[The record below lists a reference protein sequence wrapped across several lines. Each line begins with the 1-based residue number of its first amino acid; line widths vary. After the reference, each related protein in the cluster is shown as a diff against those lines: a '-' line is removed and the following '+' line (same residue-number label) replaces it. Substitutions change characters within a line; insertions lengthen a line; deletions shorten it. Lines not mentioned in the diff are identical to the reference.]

1 MKKFILTT
9 LSLILISFL
18 ISCSAKTPTVS
29 ESIEEFFNKVP
40 SDEKVVILL
49 TKDIDNQKLVLAERK
64 EKEGEQYTTLFL
76 LNEKNEILSFTNA
89 RKPISP
95 CFTVNTLIH
104 NNKRIIFGSFN
115 DSKWVPSEDKKI
127 KVDISEIDITLIDDK
142 NVTENVNLNEG
153 YLIIMDST
161 SDIKDVNVLND
172 KDEIQSTLSDFSNIV
187 DKTEFIEYKE

>member
-49 TKDIDNQKLVLAERK
+49 TKDVDNQKLVLAERK

-76 LNEKNEILSFTNA
+76 LNEKNEILSFTNG

-127 KVDISEIDITLIDDK
+127 KVDISKIDITLTDNTNIIEDVILD
-142 NVTENVNLNEG
+142 EG
-153 YLIIMDST
+153 YIVITDNI

-172 KDEIQSTLSDFSNIV
+172 KDEIQSTLDDFSNIV